1 MRSCAR
7 AAWLLAALAGP
18 MLAGARPA
26 AAQGRPTV
34 ALLDFE
40 FGTIQRWWEG
50 DWDIGKGTDDVV
62 RLPRHDHR

>member
-1 MRSCAR
+1 
-7 AAWLLAALAGP
+7 